1 MVLIN
6 AERKTVVQIGI
17 CIIWKAVNLGEDW
30 HALEI
35 WSSQYKFMLC
45 LQLDMFELSATSFVE
60 GGVTLWRK

>member
-1 MVLIN
+1 MYN
-6 AERKTVVQIGI
+6 MESCEAERV
-17 CIIWKAVNLGEDW
+17 W

-45 LQLDMFELSATSFVE
+45 LQLDMFELSATLFVE